1 MTTSV
6 YHHSFFQLR
15 LTHYLI
21 HYDVAD
27 CLVVEYVFDEAS
39 RSELAWLRTIAMVKV
54 RDSSEKV

>member
-6 YHHSFFQLR
+6 YYHSFFRLR
-15 LTHYLI
+15 VVHYLI

-39 RSELAWLRTIAMVKV
+39 ELAWLRTIAMVKV